1 MKENMTGPESA
12 PQTMSLDELLEL
24 RGLTERISGF
34 LHKRLK
40 GHLATLAPL
49 LAPARVFGK
58 YVGGREPVARS
69 EEAVALLAEKYKQV
83 CGGTFD
89 LKQELDDNVLTA
101 IGGNIEV
108 YPYEYS
114 FEAKGAKSSKVVS
127 MTSSVRWVVTYSS
140 EYSLSQLRA
149 LMFGP
154 GDRRS
159 AAVRQFVVNALAFQ
173 VVLGRNTG
181 ISQIL
186 KDLRY
191 EVAAQPL
198 QGLEKLPMIAMS
210 LPLPSFRPPDDLLL
224 TAIRLSGVSGFIEL
238 VDPAAVQKI
247 EDPLRAQVES
257 LSRESA

>member
-1 MKENMTGPESA
+1 MTGSESA
-12 PQTMSLDELLEL
+12 PQSMSLDELLEL

-40 GHLATLAPL
+40 GHLATLSSML
-49 LAPARVFGK
+49 GPARVFGK

-69 EEAVALLAEKYKQV
+69 DEAVAQLAEKYKQV

-89 LKQELDDNVLTA
+89 LKQELDENVLTS
-101 IGGNIEV
+101 IGGTIEV

-114 FEAKGAKSSKVVS
+114 FEAKGAKASKVVS
-127 MTSSVRWVVTYSS
+127 MTSSVRWVVTYAS
-140 EYSLSQLRA
+140 EYSLAQLRT

-173 VVLGRNTG
+173 VVLGRNPG

-191 EVAAQPL
+191 DVSTQPL
-198 QGLEKLPMIAMS
+198 QGLEKLPMVSMS

-224 TAIRLSGVSGFIEL
+224 TAIRLSGVAGFIEL
-238 VDPAAVQKI
+238 IDPAAVQKI
-247 EDPLRAQVES
+247 EDPLRAQVEA
-257 LSRESA
+257 LTQQE